1 MKKVKYIWILIL
13 IGAITKNARAQKTYT
28 LQECVDLALQNNLQT
43 KQQGLQTES
52 AKADVMQSKM
62 AALPNLNAQGTNNWQ
77 TGFNINPSTN
87 TPEENVSFRTN
98 SVGASASMP
107 VFNGFQTTNTQRLRQ
122 SDYTASKHDLENT
135 RNNLKLN
142 VANSYLRVM
151 QQTEVVEAAKAQI
164 EATRNQLERQQ
175 RLYDLGGVNKSKLLQ
190 VKAQLSSE
198 ELTYITQQNLL
209 QSSYLDLWQLIDI
222 TPDTANKIARLNIEK
237 VLIEDEV
244 KTPLAIYNDFEKQ
257 SPDILA
263 AKQRL
268 RSAHLQNYIAN
279 GGRSIRLSLNAS
291 LSSFYTTLGTK
302 LTGFTTIN
310 NPQIGYYLDGASRVP
325 VYSLGQ
331 QSFPTGTETT
341 TFSEQFSKNFGTS
354 IGFTLSVPIFNN
366 WSVNTNIQKANIQM
380 ETAKLTE
387 KQTQQNLFKN
397 VNTAYLNFKNAQQ
410 RYTAAQKTYDANKEA
425 LDISEKQFEL
435 GGLSTA
441 DYLASK
447 NSFQKAESD
456 FLQAKYE
463 LVFRKKVLD
472 FYNGKPLN

>member
-244 KTPLAIYNDFEKQ
+244 KTPIAIYNDFEKQ

-279 GGRSIRLSLNAS
+279 GGRSVRLSLNAS
-291 LSSFYTTLGTK
+291 LSSFYTTLNRQGVGEPILGSTPFGFVQGTNQTV
-302 LTGFTTIN
+302 L
-310 NPQIGYYLDGASRVP
+310 VP
-325 VYSLGQ
+325 RSTYSSTEIV
-331 QSFPTGTETT
+331 SFGD
-341 TFSEQFSKNFGTS
+341 QFSKNFGTS

-387 KQTQQNLFKN
+387 KQTLQNLFKN

>member
-1 MKKVKYIWILIL
+1 LKKVKYIWILIL
-13 IGAITKNARAQKTYT
+13 IGAVTKDAVAQKTYT

-52 AKADVMQSKM
+52 AKVDVTQSKM

-135 RNNLKLN
+135 RNNLKLS

-209 QSSYLDLWQLIDI
+209 QSGYLDLWQLIDI
-222 TPDTANKIARLNIEK
+222 SPDTANKIARLNIDK
-237 VLIEDEV
+237 VLIEDET

-279 GGRSIRLSLNAS
+279 GGRSVRLSLNAS
-291 LSSFYTTLGTK
+291 LSSFYTTLNRQGVGDLAFNTIPIGTVQA
-302 LTGFTTIN
+302 TNQTVITT
-310 NPQIGYYLDGASRVP
+310 RP
-325 VYSLGQ
+325 VYANTEIV
-331 QSFPTGTETT
+331 SFGD
-341 TFSEQFSKNFGTS
+341 QFNRNFGTS